1 MNIYR
6 ETNYHVTKYDVD
18 YRFEYF
24 SRTQI
29 YETIMEKLKELFIEN
44 INDFYY
50 NGVLICPDNI
60 EDKFIELLKIE
71 DLEYEESDVIELFKY
86 TNMCLMYSN
95 TPYSQLYS
103 SLNNNLILNQEVIG
117 TTLIPLLIHSRMYE
131 YCENYQ
137 TS

>member
-1 MNIYR
+1 MDL
-6 ETNYHVTKYDVD
+6 K
-18 YRFEYF
+18 FENF
-24 SRTQI
+24 SRTQL

-71 DLEYEESDVIELFKY
+71 NLEYEESDVIELFKY

-117 TTLIPLLIHSRMYE
+117 TTLITLLIHSRMYE
-131 YCENYQ
+131 YCQNYQ

>member
-1 MNIYR
+1 MNIY
-6 ETNYHVTKYDVD
+6 HVTNYDVD
-18 YRFEYF
+18 LKFENF
-24 SRTQI
+24 SRTQL

-117 TTLIPLLIHSRMYE
+117 TTLITLLIHLNIRFFKQ
-131 YCENYQ
+131 N
-137 TS
+137 